1 MAARK
6 NRKKGL
12 VVLEDMS
19 KPSQW
24 RKQHGAFEPRSF
36 DADPETGAVVAHHRA
51 VDTLGV
57 MLRNGT
63 IGQELYDTG
72 VLFRALF
79 RKAAID
85 RVMTTA
91 FLRLPG
97 QRVDH
102 LSETSV
108 HARIKIAN
116 AMDVLAAT
124 TPRSDPVPGTC
135 SAARRRCGSGHCGRA
150 GRAGRSPRRTR
161 RACWWQPSACSRSTS
176 ACCRARVR
184 RD

>member
-12 VVLEDMS
+12 VVLEDLS

-108 HARIKIAN
+108 HARIKVAN
-116 AMDVLAAT
+116 AMDVLGGHDTAVGSCAWHVLGCETSVREWAMRQGWSGRPIAPQNAQGMLVAALGVLAVHFGLLSR
-124 TPRSDPVPGTC
+124 PR
-135 SAARRRCGSGHCGRA
+135 AA
-150 GRAGRSPRRTR
+150 
-161 RACWWQPSACSRSTS
+161 
-176 ACCRARVR
+176 
-184 RD
+184 